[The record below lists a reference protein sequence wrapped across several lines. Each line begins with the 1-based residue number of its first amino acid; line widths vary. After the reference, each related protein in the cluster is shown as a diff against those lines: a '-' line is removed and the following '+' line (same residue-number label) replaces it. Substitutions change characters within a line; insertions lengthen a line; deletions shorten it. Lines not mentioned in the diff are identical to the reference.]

1 MNEPAAVKIS
11 FRFPIGR
18 GARFCKKIG
27 KVDSALHKVESQL
40 GSDFAVDFRTK
51 YPTAVVGDA
60 VAVAQKMLVK
70 YTPQFSACAPARL

>member
-1 MNEPAAVKIS
+1 MRERIVRLQSAALAAAA
-11 FRFPIGR
+11 
-18 GARFCKKIG
+18 ARRPLTKQT
-27 KVDSALHKVESQL
+27 LHKVESQL